1 MLFQFTHNGGRF
13 AYLIAR
19 LVPQRSDEKKIGVS
33 DFSICQQ
40 EKRTMKS
47 AWSTSIPVLSTVIL
61 LSLFIASFGAVFSS
75 HKFAEILLN
84 KLLKLKTRAGAAM
97 NLL

>member
-1 MLFQFTHNGGRF
+1 
-13 AYLIAR
+13 
-19 LVPQRSDEKKIGVS
+19 
-33 DFSICQQ
+33 
-40 EKRTMKS
+40 MKS